1 MGAEG
6 YNAES
11 KSLLL
16 RTFSTDFVIKIKWHK
31 SAHRLQQRFKIT
43 AVGYSG
49 DLHKYEN
56 N

>member
-16 RTFSTDFVIKIKWHK
+16 RTYSTDFVIKIKWQIR
-31 SAHRLQQRFKIT
+31 AHRLQQGLKIT

-49 DLHKYEN
+49 DLHKYEKN
-56 N
+56 